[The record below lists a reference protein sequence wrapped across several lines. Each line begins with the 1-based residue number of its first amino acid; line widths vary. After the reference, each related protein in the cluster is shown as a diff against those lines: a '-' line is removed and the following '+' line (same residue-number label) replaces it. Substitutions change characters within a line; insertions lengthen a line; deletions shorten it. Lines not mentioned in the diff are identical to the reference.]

1 MERRNSE
8 RRNPEDRN
16 KEQVLIIKRVSKK
29 TSGGNYISF
38 TALVAV
44 GDGEGSVGLGTG
56 RGQEVPTAIQKA
68 IAKARKSMF
77 KVPRKNVTLPH
88 MIMAEYKSS
97 KILLKP
103 APEGTG
109 LKVGS
114 VARTILELSGIQDA
128 SGKIIGTRNQT
139 TNAYA
144 VLRALKKLKQH
155 KN

>member
-1 MERRNSE
+1 MERRND
-8 RRNPEDRN
+8 RRNPEDKS

-29 TSGGNYISF
+29 TSGGNYITF

-44 GDGEGSVGLGTG
+44 GDGAGSVGLGTG
-56 RGQEVPTAIQKA
+56 RGLEVPTAIQKA

-77 KVPRKNVTLPH
+77 KVPRVNVTLPH